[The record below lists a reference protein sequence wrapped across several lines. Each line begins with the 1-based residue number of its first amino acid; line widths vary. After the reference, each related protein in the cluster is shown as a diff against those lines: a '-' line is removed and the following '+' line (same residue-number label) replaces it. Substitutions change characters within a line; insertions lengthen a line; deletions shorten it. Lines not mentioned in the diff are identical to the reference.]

1 VKILG
6 ELGRRNVLRVGTA
19 YIVVAWLVIQVVET
33 IFPIYGISDGA
44 IRVVVTVLAIGLLPA
59 LIFSWVFE
67 LTPEGLRKEKDV
79 DRSSSTTHKTG
90 KKLDQLIIVVMTL
103 ALVYF
108 AVDKFLLSPTREAAS
123 VESAVREARTDVMLR
138 SYGANSIAVLPFVD
152 MSVGRDQ
159 EYMSDG
165 IAEEVLN
172 LLAKIQQL
180 RVISRS
186 SAFSFKG
193 KDIDIPT
200 VAEDL
205 DVSYILEGSVRKA
218 GNQLRITAQLIDARS
233 DTHVWSQTYDRK
245 LENIFEIQDDIA
257 AAVVKELKV
266 TLLGE
271 IPLSQQID
279 EEAYT
284 LVLQARFFWNRR
296 GPGDEANAM
305 EYYRR
310 ALAIDENYAPAWA
323 GVSVALAVQA
333 LAHEIPKKKGLA
345 QAYEAAEKALA
356 LDPELSDAHVR
367 MGQAKIRAG
376 DWPGGSAEIERALQL
391 DPRSALAL
399 GVSAVHLFIQG
410 RLDESIDQY
419 KKAASI
425 DPLGAIWQG
434 NMGSMMLSAGHLDEA
449 EVAFRKSFDLNA
461 NTEAYNLSLGKILI
475 LRGRNSAALDKFLSV
490 PESAESLLG
499 LAIAY
504 HKTGRFNEA
513 NAALEQLQNVSREDQ
528 APFWLGALYSEW
540 GELDQAFEWLDKFS
554 YSAWNV
560 AYDPYFRNL
569 HDDPRWKPALAKMP
583 SLVKFGEKN
592 DSAN

>member
-6 ELGRRNVLRVGTA
+6 ELRRRNVLRVGAA

-33 IFPIYGISDGA
+33 IFPIYGISDSA
-44 IRVVVTVLAIGLLPA
+44 VRVVVTVLAIGLLPV
-59 LIFSWVFE
+59 LIFAWVFE
-67 LTPEGLRKEKDV
+67 LTPEGLRKEKDI
-79 DRSSSTTHKTG
+79 DRSASVTHRTG
-90 KKLDQLIIVVMTL
+90 KILDQLIIVVLAL

-138 SYGANSIAVLPFVD
+138 SYGGRSIAVLPFVD
-152 MSVGRDQ
+152 MSAGRDQ

-172 LLAKIQQL
+172 LLAKIRQL

-233 DTHVWSQTYDRK
+233 DTHVWSQTYNRELK
-245 LENIFEIQDDIA
+245 NIFEIQDEIA
-257 AAVVKELKV
+257 AAVVQELKV
-266 TLLGE
+266 SLLGE
-271 IPLSQQID
+271 APKSQPVN

-284 LVLQARFFWNRR
+284 LALQARFFWNRR

-333 LAHEIPKKKGLA
+333 LAHEIPREAGLA

-356 LDPELSDAHVR
+356 LDPDLSDAHVR
-367 MGQAKIRAG
+367 MGQAKLRAG
-376 DWPGGSAEIERALQL
+376 DWSGGAAEFDRALEL
-391 DPRSALAL
+391 DPRSPLAL
-399 GVSAVHLFIQG
+399 GVSAILLKARGRQDESIDLYKKAAAIDPLSAIWPGNMAETMLDAG
-410 RLDESIDQY
+410 RLDEAE
-419 KKAASI
+419 AA
-425 DPLGAIWQG
+425 ARQ
-434 NMGSMMLSAGHLDEA
+434 
-449 EVAFRKSFDLNA
+449 SFDLNA
-461 NTEAYNLSLGKILI
+461 DTDKYNLFLGKLYIV
-475 LRGRNSAALDKFLSV
+475 RGRNEAALEKFLSV
-490 PESAESLLG
+490 PESAHSLLG

-504 HKTGRFNEA
+504 HKTGQFDEA
-513 NAALEQLQNVSREDQ
+513 NAALEQLKKESREDL
-528 APFWLGALYSEW
+528 AIYYLGMLYSEW
-540 GELDQAFEWLDKFS
+540 GEYDQAFEWLEKFP
-554 YSAWNV
+554 YNVWNV
-560 AYDPYFRNL
+560 AFDPYFRNL
-569 HDDPRWKPALAKMP
+569 HDDPRWRPALAKMKSP
-583 SLVKFGEKN
+583 LQAVETYYPA
-592 DSAN
+592 D